1 MEALSKFRSLE
12 ELNLSKNPFSWLPP
26 NLSILHSVT
35 SLNVMDVP
43 FANFSATV
51 EALTTMQNLRSL
63 YIGMTEE
70 E

>member
-1 MEALSKFRSLE
+1 
-12 ELNLSKNPFSWLPP
+12 LSKNPFNWLPP